1 MKRGMTFEYLMCRA
15 DLNFEV
21 DFGVNGATGTIV
33 TQWDLIVS
41 FSSIITIFFKY
52 VAFPFKFNFLNLEVL
67 SGVVL
72 PAGPRPPK
80 RPSGQP
86 KPYFGWPYWQGWQK

>member
-33 TQWDLIVS
+33 TKWDLIAFGYCIV
-41 FSSIITIFFKY
+41 FIHNKFVFKNTLHSSLISSPLLYIMSY
-52 VAFPFKFNFLNLEVL
+52 
-67 SGVVL
+67 
-72 PAGPRPPK
+72 
-80 RPSGQP
+80 
-86 KPYFGWPYWQGWQK
+86 